1 MEDKM
6 PYKMRSFRA
15 MVEDVKGIIYKNIA
29 NNTWDESYLYLSFYK
44 KKMFKWRVD
53 KNNGAIPHDVFIFL
67 YHPVKEWNDRSVVA
81 GRDPD
86 ELLIE
91 ILEEYILKVMRHTY
105 DCLDLPLHQVL
116 RYCRAAS
123 QAQNLPEPPAE
134 IQMPDTHVTSQFHD
148 MVALSELIKNLKG
161 AEVTMTIKWNGG

>member
-15 MVEDVKGIIYKNIA
+15 MVEDIKKTMFENIKSNNWDKRYIYI
-29 NNTWDESYLYLSFYK
+29 SFFG
-44 KKMFKWRVD
+44 KKMYEWKFDILDADVKHNIIIDMKILVD
-53 KNNGAIPHDVFIFL
+53 
-67 YHPVKEWNDRSVVA
+67 EWNNYASRFLGGSDKMDDV
-81 GRDPD
+81 
-86 ELLIE
+86 IE
-91 ILEEYILKVMRHTY
+91 EVILKAFRQVF
-105 DCLDLPLHQVL
+105 DCLDLPLHKVL

-134 IQMPDTHVTSQFHD
+134 IQMPDTPVTSQFHD